1 MAAFGE
7 DGTGGA
13 RREEG
18 VGGDVDGVLR
28 AEEVEEDADAVFAR
42 AEAMDDAGES
52 AHGAVGDFNEI
63 ARLER
68 GGDFFDD
75 LAVHFGADGFD
86 DFIGDLAEVAA
97 EFDDIEDALGVA
109 NGAQGDGGVE
119 AGEEV
124 AGEEGFDEPDFAS
137 GGGALE
143 FDARAVGGDAEH
155 AFEHGSGDMFCL
167 GAGMHHVPG
176 EVAGG
181 GGGVW
186 GGFEQEDRWC
196 VVGRGSRAN
205 AHECEGEKQKSPSPG
220 RETGF
225 GRGLREAYFL
235 ACCWGGT
242 RKSLPV

>member
-1 MAAFGE
+1 M
-7 DGTGGA
+7 GGN
-13 RREEG
+13 
-18 VGGDVDGVLR
+18 VDGVLG
-28 AEEVEEDADAVFAR
+28 AEEVEEDADAVLAL
-42 AEAMDDAGES
+42 AEAVDDAGEA
-52 AHGAVGDFNEI
+52 AHGAIGDFDGVTG
-63 ARLER
+63 LQR

-75 LAVHFGADGFD
+75 LAIHFGADGFD

-97 EFDDIEDALGVA
+97 EFNDVEDALGVA
-109 NGAQGDGGVE
+109 NGAEGDGGVE

-143 FDARAVGGDAEH
+143 FDARAVRGDAEH
-155 AFEHGSGDMFCL
+155 AFEHGSGDVLGL
-167 GAGMHHVPG
+167 GAGMHDVPG
-176 EVAGG
+176 EIAGR

-205 AHECEGEKQKSPSPG
+205 VLESGGRKQKSPSPG

-225 GRGLREAYFL
+225 GSGLRKAYFL
-235 ACCWGGT
+235 ACCCGGT